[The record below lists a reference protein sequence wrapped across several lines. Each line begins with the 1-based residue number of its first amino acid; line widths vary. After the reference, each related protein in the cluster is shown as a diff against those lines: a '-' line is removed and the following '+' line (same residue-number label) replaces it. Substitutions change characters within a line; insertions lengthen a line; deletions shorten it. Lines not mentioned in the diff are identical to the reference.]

1 VSRRAAIWI
10 SALLAGAVVAFAV
23 SRAVRLAWLADDSF
37 ISFRY
42 AWNLVRGH
50 GLVYN
55 AGEYVAGYTNLLWTL
70 LMAAAMAVGVT
81 PEISSKV
88 LGITCWLLL
97 AGVLAFRSWR
107 NRDRVFLPLAA
118 ALVLLMDD
126 YQTWA
131 TGGLETSLFTLLSV
145 AGVLLAS
152 EPRVGMRR
160 LFIGGSLLAAAVATR
175 PDGVVFAAVGVAGA
189 WLVNHD
195 APSRERLALVAA
207 VTLPLIAVG
216 VALASFTLVYYGD
229 LFPTAFYSKSALDP
243 YYGQGFTYLA
253 LFLKKNWFI
262 VPLAGVLLIG
272 GAGRRSAVFT
282 RPHLVLVAACGAFVL
297 YVAHS
302 GGDFMFARR
311 LIPAMPF
318 LFLVLEDALVS
329 APRVVIKI
337 AAVAIVAVGLALPYP
352 IYREATEKIRGIA
365 NEPAYSTKA
374 YIAMREGQA
383 RVAAQAFGSAPVR
396 AMFEGG
402 MCMFAYYSRL
412 PYLAEMSGLTQY
424 SLAKQPLASRGYIG
438 HEKVGDARWLT
449 DNRIQFVFSQAWPP
463 VPRLGPRR
471 VDEIYFGDTLKARIW
486 IYLDAIMDP
495 LRDNPDF
502 QFVPI
507 EGALRAARRQID
519 QVSYEEARGIY
530 DFLDRYYFQTAGPGK
545 KALADELR
553 EAVDARRPGKKGA

>member
-1 VSRRAAIWI
+1 M
-10 SALLAGAVVAFAV
+10 SALLAGVALAFAIW
-23 SRAVRLAWLADDSF
+23 RAVRLAWLADDSF

-42 AWNLVRGH
+42 AWNLVHGH

-55 AGEYVAGYTNLLWTL
+55 AGEYVEGYTNLLWTL
-70 LMAAAMAVGVT
+70 LMAAAMAVGVV
-81 PEISSKV
+81 PEVSSKA
-88 LGITCWLLL
+88 LGIICWLLL
-97 AGVLAFRSWR
+97 AAVLALRSWR
-107 NRDRVFLPLAA
+107 HRDRAFLPLAA

-131 TGGLETSLFTLLSV
+131 TGGLETSMFTLLSV

-152 EPRVGMRR
+152 GPRTGPRCLV
-160 LFIGGSLLAAAVATR
+160 LAGSLLAAAVATR

-195 APSRERLALVAA
+195 VPSRQRLALVAA
-207 VTLPLIAVG
+207 LTVPLIVAG
-216 VALASFTLVYYGD
+216 VALASFSLLYYGD

-243 YYGQGFTYLA
+243 YYGQGFTYLY

-262 VPLAGVLLIG
+262 VPLMGILLIG
-272 GAGRRSAVFT
+272 GVGRLSAVWT
-282 RPHLVLVAACGAFVL
+282 PTHRILLVACGAFVL
-297 YVAHS
+297 YVVHS

-318 LFLVLEDALVS
+318 LFLVLEDALAS
-329 APRVVIKI
+329 APGVVIKI
-337 AAVAIVAVGLALPYP
+337 AAVALVALGLALPYP
-352 IYREATEKIRGIA
+352 MYRDATVKIRGIA
-365 NEPAYSTKA
+365 NEPAYSTRA
-374 YIAMREGQA
+374 YIAMRETQA
-383 RVAAQAFGSAPVR
+383 RVAAQAFGREPVR

-424 SLAKQPLASRGYIG
+424 SLAKQPLVSRGYIG

-449 DNRIQFVFSQAWPP
+449 ENGIQFVFSQAWPP
-463 VPRLGPRR
+463 VPRLEPKR

-495 LRDNPDF
+495 LRDNPDV

-507 EGALRAARRQID
+507 EGALRAARRQIG
-519 QVSYEEARGIY
+519 QASYEEARGIY
-530 DFLDRYYFQTAGPGK
+530 DFLNRYYFQTAGPEK
-545 KALADELR
+545 KMLADELR
-553 EAVDARRPGKKGA
+553 EAVDARRPGKGGA